1 MTTKS
6 LEIAHITIDGK
17 EIDEETPIN
26 KNEAI
31 TQMSEVLRMFNE
43 KKPMFI
49 KFYAVW
55 CGHCKTIDGPWK
67 QLIKSAKAD
76 SAIKGANV
84 AIVEIES
91 KVIGNE
97 LDKITSGTKNLK
109 IDGFPTIG
117 SITFESGHPV
127 FKDFSGE
134 RNASAML
141 SAVKELVKGKQ
152 SGGKQSGGTRRI
164 IRKKAKHSS
173 TKRKYTTKRKHSS
186 TKAKRIRRTKYKRSN
201 KGRY

>member
-17 EIDEETPIN
+17 EIDEKTPIN
-26 KNEAI
+26 KNEVI

-76 SAIKGANV
+76 STIKGANI

-91 KVIGNE
+91 KVIGKE

-109 IDGFPTIG
+109 VDGFPTIG
-117 SITFESGHPV
+117 SITFENGNPV

-134 RNASAML
+134 RNANAML
-141 SAVKELVKGKQ
+141 SVVKELAKGKQ
-152 SGGKQSGGTRRI
+152 SGGKQSGGTRRRRVKRT
-164 IRKKAKHSS
+164 RKSKRSS
-173 TKRKYTTKRKHSS
+173 TKRKRSRKTKRSRKSS
-186 TKAKRIRRTKYKRSN
+186 KRY
-201 KGRY
+201 

>member
-17 EIDEETPIN
+17 EIDEKTPIN
-26 KNEAI
+26 KNEFI

-91 KVIGNE
+91 KVIGKE

-109 IDGFPTIG
+109 VDGYPTIG
-117 SITFESGHPV
+117 SITYEHGNPV
-127 FKDFSGE
+127 FKAFSGE
-134 RNASAML
+134 RSTPAML
-141 SAVKELVKGKQ
+141 SVVKELAKGKQ
-152 SGGKQSGGTRRI
+152 SGGKQTGGSRRRKVKRTRKNKRSTK
-164 IRKKAKHSS
+164 RS
-173 TKRKYTTKRKHSS
+173 TKRKRHTKRKH
-186 TKAKRIRRTKYKRSN
+186 I
-201 KGRY
+201 

>member
-67 QLIKSAKAD
+67 QLIKTAKAD
-76 SAIKGANV
+76 STIKGANV

-141 SAVKELVKGKQ
+141 SAVKELIKGKQ
-152 SGGKQSGGTRRI
+152 SGGSRR
-164 IRKKAKHSS
+164 RKAKRSS
-173 TKRKYTTKRKHSS
+173 TKRKRSSTKRKRSS
-186 TKAKRIRRTKYKRSN
+186 TKRTTKHKRKN
-201 KGRY
+201 A